1 MTDSELEKLF
11 SALGNQLRLQMLSL
25 VAAHKEMCV
34 CELVDELGMSQ
45 ANVSHHMGILRDADL
60 VQARKVGTWVF
71 YRVNPEP
78 LRFALTSVLERLQT
92 SIANASGEDPESRIA
107 ARCRLPE

>member
-78 LRFALTSVLERLQT
+78 LRLALASVIERLQT
-92 SIANASGEDPESRIA
+92 SIANGAGQDPESRIA